1 MEEVMSRKNR
11 KRAAGRPQ
19 GVGKQPILLAAGGF
33 VLLLVAFLA
42 WRGLNPPKAE
52 IQVSGAPSLQ
62 VDKERVDLGDV
73 PLGQTVSVSFEV
85 SNAGDEPLHFSEA
98 PYVEVVEGC

>member
-1 MEEVMSRKNR
+1 MSKKNQ
-11 KRAAGRPQ
+11 KRTAARPQ
-19 GVGKQPILLAAGGF
+19 GVGKQPILLAAVGII
-33 VLLLVAFLA
+33 LLLAAFFA
-42 WRGLNPPKAE
+42 WRSLNRPKAE

-85 SNAGDEPLHFSEA
+85 SNVGDQPLQFSEA